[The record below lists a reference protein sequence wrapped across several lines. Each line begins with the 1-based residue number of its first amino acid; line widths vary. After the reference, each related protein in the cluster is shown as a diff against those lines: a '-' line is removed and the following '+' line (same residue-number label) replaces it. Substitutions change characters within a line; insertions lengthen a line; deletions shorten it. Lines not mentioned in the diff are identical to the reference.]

1 MRASGA
7 PICEHRRPMS
17 MPTSRGVVVTGAAG
31 DLGSV
36 VCKRLLDDGFHV
48 LALVRRA
55 GESVDAR
62 AIQHVAEL
70 SEETQVEAAYDSARA
85 AFGSI
90 WGSVHCAGGWAGG
103 TVARTETAG
112 FDNMIAINLRSTFLC
127 CRAALKRMGGQG
139 RIVNVSA
146 YTAAT
151 CTSIA
156 SSAAYTAAKAGVIAL
171 TKAIAD
177 EGIADVR
184 ANCVAPGTLRT
195 AKNAS
200 AMPGANHDGWV
211 PLTRVAAAIAYLLS
225 VDAPNGNVLTLP
237 SR

>member
-1 MRASGA
+1 
-7 PICEHRRPMS
+7 
-17 MPTSRGVVVTGAAG
+17 VVVTGAAG
-31 DLGSV
+31 DLGSA

-48 LALVRRA
+48 LALVRLARDT
-55 GESVDAR
+55 VDAR
-62 AIQHVAEL
+62 AIQHVADLADEA
-70 SEETQVEAAYDSARA
+70 QVEAAYDAARA
-85 AFGSI
+85 AFGAV

-103 TVARTETAG
+103 TVARTGLDG
-112 FDNMIAINLRSTFLC
+112 FEQMISINLRSTFLC
-127 CRAALKRMGGQG
+127 CRAALRRMGGQG

-151 CTSIA
+151 YTNIA
-156 SSAAYTAAKAGVIAL
+156 GSAAYTAAKAGVIAL

-177 EGIADVR
+177 EGVAEVR

-200 AMPGANHDGWV
+200 AMPDANHDGWV
-211 PLTRVAAAIAYLLS
+211 PLTRVADAIAYLLS
-225 VDAPNGNVLTLP
+225 VDAPNGTVLELP

>member
-1 MRASGA
+1 
-7 PICEHRRPMS
+7 MS

-31 DLGSV
+31 DLGSA

-55 GESVDAR
+55 TDEVDGR
-62 AIQHVAEL
+62 AIKHVAEL
-70 SEETQVEAAYDSARA
+70 SLEAQVEAGYDAARA
-85 AFGSI
+85 AFGAI

-103 TVARTETAG
+103 TIARTELVE
-112 FDNMIAINLRSTFLC
+112 FENMIAINLRSTFLC

-151 CTSIA
+151 YTSIA
-156 SSAAYTAAKAGVIAL
+156 GSAAYTAAKAGVIAL

-177 EGIADVR
+177 EGIPDVR

-200 AMPGANHDGWV
+200 AMPDANHDGWI
-211 PLTRVAAAIAYLLS
+211 PLTRVADAIAYLLS
-225 VDAPNGNVLTLP
+225 VDAPNGTVVTLP

>member
-1 MRASGA
+1 
-7 PICEHRRPMS
+7 
-17 MPTSRGVVVTGAAG
+17 
-31 DLGSV
+31 
-36 VCKRLLDDGFHV
+36 
-48 LALVRRA
+48 
-55 GESVDAR
+55 
-62 AIQHVAEL
+62 
-70 SEETQVEAAYDSARA
+70 
-85 AFGSI
+85 
-90 WGSVHCAGGWAGG
+90 
-103 TVARTETAG
+103 
-112 FDNMIAINLRSTFLC
+112 MIAINLRSTFLC

-151 CTSIA
+151 YTSIA